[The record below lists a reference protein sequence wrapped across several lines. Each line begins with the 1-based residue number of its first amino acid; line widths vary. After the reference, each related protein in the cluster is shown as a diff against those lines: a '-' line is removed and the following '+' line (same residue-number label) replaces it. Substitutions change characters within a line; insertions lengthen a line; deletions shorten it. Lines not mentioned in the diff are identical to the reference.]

1 MERILIIGGGIAGLT
16 AGIYGQLNGYET
28 EIFEMHTIP
37 GGECTAWKR
46 GGYTFDGCIHWM
58 MGTKPGTALNSVWRQ
73 TGALDD
79 TVEIILNDEFCRVE
93 MGSRTAILYRNIDKT
108 EKHWIEMFPKD
119 GRAIRELC
127 RAARAFRRMEMPVEQ
142 PMDQMGGLAAMKMGL
157 KMLPMMGQM
166 AKYNKI
172 TVAELASGFQD
183 PLLRALIQNLMPVQ
197 YSAMP
202 LLATIASLDDGDSG
216 YPAGGSL
223 PVALRMEKHYHRLGG
238 KAHYNARVERVL
250 VEGSRAVGIRLADGS
265 EHQADWVVSCAD
277 GRATLDKLL
286 GGQFKDET
294 MERLYADREAYP
306 VYATVQ
312 VSVGIAADLA
322 GRPHL
327 VSAET
332 AAPVDAGGISHK
344 RVGLKNYS
352 FDKQMAPA
360 GKSVITATLSA
371 DFDWWKTKK
380 ADPNAYRAEN
390 ERVGREV
397 CAVIESRYPETKGK
411 IEQVDVATPMTYVRY
426 CDAWRGSWMSFM
438 NTPKGTVRSL
448 PGNLPGLD
456 RFYMA
461 GQWTMFPGGLPGAAL
476 AGKWVIQ
483 RIAAGQK
490 K

>member
-1 MERILIIGGGIAGLT
+1 MSKIIIIGAGIAGMT
-16 AGIYGQLNGYET
+16 AGVYGQLNGLET

-46 GGYTFDGCIHWM
+46 GGYTFDGCIQWM
-58 MGTKPGTALNSVWRQ
+58 MGTKPGTALNSVWQQ
-73 TGALDD
+73 TGALDSS
-79 TVEIILNDEFCRVE
+79 VEIILNEEFSRVE
-93 MGSRTAILYRNIDKT
+93 MGGRTAILYRSIDQT
-108 EKHWIEMFPKD
+108 EKHLTEMFPQDK
-119 GRAIRELC
+119 RAIRDLC
-127 RAARAFRRMEMPVEQ
+127 HGVRAFRHMETPVDQ
-142 PMDQMGGLAAMKMGL
+142 PIDQMGGLAAMKMGL

-172 TVAELASGFQD
+172 TVAELTSRFQD
-183 PLLRALIQNLMPVQ
+183 PLLRVLFQTLMPEQ

-202 LLATIASLDDGDSG
+202 LLATLASLDDGDSG

-223 PVALRMEKHYHRLGG
+223 PVALRMEKRYRELGG
-238 KAHYNARVERVL
+238 KVHYNTKVERVI
-250 VEGSRAVGIRLADGS
+250 VEGGRAVGIRLADGS
-265 EHQADWVVSCAD
+265 EHRADWVVSCAD

-286 GGQFKDET
+286 GGQYKDET
-294 MERLYADREAYP
+294 MERLYADREIYP
-306 VYATVQ
+306 VYTTVQ
-312 VSVGIAADLA
+312 VSVGIAVDLT
-322 GRPHL
+322 GRPCH
-327 VSAET
+327 VSAES
-332 AAPVDAGGISHK
+332 AAPLDAGGISHS

-352 FDKQMAPA
+352 IDKQMAPQ

-371 DFDWWKTKK
+371 DFDWWQAKK
-380 ADPNAYRAEN
+380 ADPDAYRAEK
-390 ERVGREV
+390 ERVAREV

-448 PGNLPGLD
+448 SGNLPGLE

-483 RIAAGQK
+483 RIAGNP
-490 K
+490 